1 MENTQLATQEQT
13 QELTINN
20 IVNAPAGQMIT
31 SIKGDPADRET
42 AVKIFNAMNNPAE
55 RVSAHINEEI
65 EVQDYLVEMAQI
77 QDEDEFGNTLE
88 TFSVVPRVVLLTPD
102 GTAYQATSFG
112 MARVLRNVIATCGDA
127 PWSPSVKLKIKQ
139 QPTKRGSMLTAD
151 MVG

>member
-1 MENTQLATQEQT
+1 MTTEITTQEQT
-13 QELTINN
+13 QEVTINN

-31 SIKGDPADRET
+31 SIKGDPTDRVT

-65 EVQDYLVEMAQI
+65 EVQDYLVEMAQM
-77 QDEDEFGNTLE
+77 QDEDEFGNALE
-88 TFSVVPRVVLLTPD
+88 TYSVVPRVVLLSPD

-127 PWSPSVKLKIKQ
+127 PWEPPVRLKIKQ
-139 QPTKRGSMLTAD
+139 QPTKKGSMLTAD
-151 MVG
+151 MIG